1 MSLKGKNILV
11 IEDDKDIRDLIA
23 FNLKNKGFHSTE
35 AKNGEKG
42 VEKIREKTPDLIL
55 LDLMLPGIQGVDVC
69 RIIKSDK
76 NTKNIPII
84 MVSALGQEED
94 IITGLETGADD
105 YITKPFSIKILLA
118 RIEAVLRRRL
128 DQVEYDDEKAL
139 NISGIIIEPRRR
151 EVKLGGKIV
160 DGLTFSEFQILFLLC
175 SHPGWVFTRYQ
186 IIDKIR
192 GNNYPVTDRSVDFQI
207 VGLRKKLG
215 DAGKLIKT
223 VRGVGYRFTP
233 DEEEI

>member
-23 FNLKNKGFHSTE
+23 FNLKNEGFHSIE

-42 VEKIREKTPDLIL
+42 VEKVREKTPDLIL

-139 NISGIIIEPRRR
+139 NIS
-151 EVKLGGKIV
+151 
-160 DGLTFSEFQILFLLC
+160 
-175 SHPGWVFTRYQ
+175 
-186 IIDKIR
+186 
-192 GNNYPVTDRSVDFQI
+192 
-207 VGLRKKLG
+207 
-215 DAGKLIKT
+215 
-223 VRGVGYRFTP
+223 
-233 DEEEI
+233 

>member
-1 MSLKGKNILV
+1 VSLKEKSIIV

-23 FNLKNKGFHSTE
+23 FNIKNAGFHSIE

-42 VEKIREKTPDLIL
+42 IEKVRKKTPDLIL
-55 LDLMLPGIQGVDVC
+55 LDLMLPGIQGLDVC

-76 NTKNIPII
+76 DTKNIPII

-128 DQVEYDDEKAL
+128 DQVEHDDEKAL

-151 EVKLGGKIV
+151 EVKVVKQLRVLLSLSFKFYFFCVRIQ
-160 DGLTFSEFQILFLLC
+160 DGSLHAI
-175 SHPGWVFTRYQ
+175 
-186 IIDKIR
+186 
-192 GNNYPVTDRSVDFQI
+192 
-207 VGLRKKLG
+207 KL
-215 DAGKLIKT
+215 LIK
-223 VRGVGYRFTP
+223 
-233 DEEEI
+233 